1 MVNIEKVPGTIV
13 KMSIQTDP
21 VTGQMRLIMVTTD
34 GFRIVQRKKLYKSGK
49 FVAFSSQP
57 LVLNTMPNYLAQR
70 TAWSFDTKVLA
81 LQGEP

>member
-34 GFRIVQRKKLYKSGK
+34 GFRIVQRKKFYKSGK
-49 FVAFSSQP
+49 FVTFSSQS